1 MGWKQIGWDEGGH
14 LRRWL
19 LCLQRCSPSTA
30 APASTSPCCPHA
42 RQPVFSSTPSPE
54 ERRTLSATQG
64 GAVSN
69 VARHSKQLQRR

>member
-14 LRRWL
+14 LRRRL
-19 LCLQRCSPSTA
+19 LCLQRCRPSTA
-30 APASTSPCCPHA
+30 APASTSPRCPHA

-54 ERRTLSATQG
+54 GPRTLSATQG

-69 VARHSKQLQRR
+69 